1 LFAAGGNDIS
11 QKRIVMHI
19 DFDYFYAQCEEI
31 RNHSLRSVPV
41 VVCVFSGRTEDSGVV
56 STANYVA
63 RKQGVK
69 SGIPI
74 KVAKS
79 RLADNKEAVFLP
91 VDMQYYSAIS
101 DRAMA
106 LIESAADKF
115 EKTGIDE
122 CFIDVSGSVGT
133 FIEAKKLAEKIRANV
148 KAEVALTCSIGV
160 APNKTIAKIASDYVK
175 PDGLTVVEP
184 SSVQQFISGL
194 TVDKISG
201 IGPKTRTR
209 LGDMGVRTVSDLT
222 RIDRFRLIE
231 EFGKKTGT
239 FIYDSARG
247 IDEDPVED
255 RRERKQIARIV
266 TLKKDASAS
275 PEMLP
280 DLAGLCRSVFDSAA
294 RNNIA
299 FKTIGVFVILDDLDE
314 RSKSKSLRVHA
325 SSYDILH
332 STARALLEQLMGS
345 EGALR
350 VRRLGVRLS
359 DLQDAAGQNT
369 MSQFMNG

>member
-1 LFAAGGNDIS
+1 
-11 QKRIVMHI
+11 
-19 DFDYFYAQCEEI
+19 
-31 RNHSLRSVPV
+31 
-41 VVCVFSGRTEDSGVV
+41 VV